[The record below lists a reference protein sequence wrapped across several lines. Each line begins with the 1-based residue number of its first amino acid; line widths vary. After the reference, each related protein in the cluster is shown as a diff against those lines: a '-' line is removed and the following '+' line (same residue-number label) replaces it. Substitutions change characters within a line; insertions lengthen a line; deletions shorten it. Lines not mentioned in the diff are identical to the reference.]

1 MPTKKPKT
9 TQIKD
14 ADNSIIE
21 PNTLLEIEKGHKD
34 WYDVNQMGRQ
44 GGKPVNVPRE
54 MKKPKGAFKHSARK
68 GK

>member
-9 TQIKD
+9 EQIKN
-14 ADNSIIE
+14 ADNNIIE
-21 PNTLLEIEKGHKD
+21 PNVFLETEKSHKD

-54 MKKPKGAFKHSARK
+54 MKKPKLVSNRSSRK